1 MEKITN
7 LTSRKFLV
15 AIGALVTLLTGVE
28 LDDRRALVIV
38 LIAVAYIVAEAAVD
52 WRSASVRAAPAPPD
66 PPLDEAIARLR
77 SMTDEQRAGLGIG
90 PRPTTPDTTS
100 ANSAASGASTETKT
114 TNTTEA

>member
-1 MEKITN
+1 MDKITN

-52 WRSASVRAAPAPPD
+52 WRRATAPTPPTAPTPAPN
-66 PPLDEAIARLR
+66 
-77 SMTDEQRAGLGIG
+77 
-90 PRPTTPDTTS
+90 PTAPSVPSSCSD
-100 ANSAASGASTETKT
+100 ASSASTETKT
-114 TNTTEA
+114 TNTSEA